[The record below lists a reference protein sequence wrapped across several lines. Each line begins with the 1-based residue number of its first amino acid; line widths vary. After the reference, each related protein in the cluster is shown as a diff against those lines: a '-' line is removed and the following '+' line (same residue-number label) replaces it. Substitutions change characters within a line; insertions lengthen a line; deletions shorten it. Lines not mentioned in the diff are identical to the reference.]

1 MSYSIAKGGWEVRW
15 RDSTGRQRS
24 RRFKAEEAAREFD
37 ESIHDHERLARR
49 REPRHGRSGGVYPY
63 ETASGTKW
71 RYVAWRSDGSQT
83 SKRGFPSEK
92 AARDARR
99 RLVEKQERGELRHS
113 KHTFG
118 SWWREWLPRRKS
130 RIEPG
135 SWANYEVHG
144 RKRLLPVLES
154 IPLGRLDESAIQ
166 ELVDVMAEEI
176 ENGEL
181 APKTANNA
189 LATLVVCL
197 NGAVKEREMARNAAL
212 QIERFRDDEVER
224 DFLRL
229 HEIAV
234 YLESCSDV
242 YRPVAEVLAGA
253 GLRVSEATG
262 LQVQD
267 LELAD
272 TGGAIVVY
280 RSRKRS
286 ATRQTRNGST
296 KSDKFRRVEIGPKLS
311 RVLSDQVARRAE
323 MAVGDQS
330 KAPLFVMPMRSLKRA
345 PGCWEGHGAGEPM
358 DRTTI
363 SRDWHRAALQDA
375 GLRDMPLH
383 ALRHTAAAAWLAGGN
398 SLMYVQRQLGHA
410 SITTTERY
418 YGHLERHVLA
428 AGATATE
435 EAIARASKPSSAGL
449 G

>member
-1 MSYSIAKGGWEVRW
+1 MSVSFHRGAWEARW
-15 RDSTGRQRS
+15 RDASGRRRARRFGDDESAARGFDEAMNEVASPDRRSDTSTGG
-24 RRFKAEEAAREFD
+24 AN
-37 ESIHDHERLARR
+37 
-49 REPRHGRSGGVYPY
+49 GGVYPY
-63 ETASGTKW
+63 QTAQGTRW
-71 RYVAWRSDGSQT
+71 RYVARRSDGTST
-83 SKRGFPSEK
+83 SKRGFTSAR

-99 RLVEKQERGELRHS
+99 RLTERVERGELRHT

-118 SWWREWLPRRKS
+118 TWWQEWLPRRKS
-130 RIEPG
+130 HIEPG

-144 RKRLLPVLES
+144 RKRLLPVLQA
-154 IPLGRLDESAIQ
+154 IPLERLDESAIQ

-197 NGAVKEREMARNAAL
+197 NGAVKEREIARNAAL
-212 QIERFRDDEVER
+212 RIDRFRDDEVER
-224 DFLRL
+224 DYLRL
-229 HEIAV
+229 HEIPV

-262 LQVQD
+262 LQIQD
-267 LELAD
+267 LELSD

-280 RSRKRS
+280 RSRKLS

-311 RVLSDQVARRAE
+311 RSLSDQIARRAE
-323 MAVGDQS
+323 MAAGGEP
-330 KAPLFVMPMRSLKRA
+330 KAPLFVMPTRSLKRA
-345 PGCWEGHGAGEPM
+345 NGRWDGHGAGEPM
-358 DRTTI
+358 DRNTI
-363 SRDWHRAALQDA
+363 SRDWHKAALQDA

-398 SLMYVQRQLGHA
+398 SLMYVQRQLGHS
-410 SITTTERY
+410 SITTTDRY

-435 EAIARASKPSSAGL
+435 EAIARATKRAA
-449 G
+449 